1 MKTDLL
7 SYIKKFSAAT
17 FALLETDEDLSLNLH
32 SEESDFVR
40 FNHSKVRQNTT
51 VKQHEITVQY
61 QKNQRSYKLKFNLTL
76 NLDTDLKKIKTIIE
90 QLRKD
95 LPHTDAS
102 PQFVPMVNNGSSET
116 FKKAERPTT
125 AEIISIIGST
135 FSDADLAGLWC
146 SGPLRQASIN
156 SKGQFHYFETDYF
169 FFDYSIY
176 DGPRAAK
183 SFYAEDNWNLK
194 NFEGIAQQA
203 KNTLALLKKPS
214 FKIDPGQYKTYLGP
228 MAVAEILSLF
238 NWRALSQSSYKQG
251 FAPLKKLV
259 EKETLLSPKFTLID
273 NLNLG
278 YSTPFNSLGEIGPKE
293 LMLIKNGQLENF
305 LTSTAT
311 ATEYKLE
318 SNFAD
323 PSEGMRSPEIRA
335 GTLKEAE
342 ALKILGTG
350 LYLSNLH
357 YINWSDVQTA
367 RITGM
372 TRFACFW
379 VENGEI
385 QGPIQDMRFDDSLF
399 NLFGKNLI
407 DLTENQQVYTDTA
420 TYLKRSLG
428 AVKVPGMLLQ
438 GMNFTL

>member
-1 MKTDLL
+1 MKPDLL
-7 SYIKKFSAAT
+7 SYLKKFSADS
-17 FALLETDEDLSLNLH
+17 FSLLEKDEDLAMNLH
-32 SEESDFVR
+32 SEESDFIR
-40 FNHSKVRQNTT
+40 FSQSKVRQNTT
-51 VKQHEITVQY
+51 VKQHEVTLQY
-61 QKNQRSYKLKFNLTL
+61 QKDQRVYKMKFNLTL
-76 NLDTDLKKIKTIIE
+76 DFDHDMNKVKSILT
-90 QLRKD
+90 QLRID
-95 LPHTDAS
+95 LPQTDAS
-102 PQFVPMVNNGSSET
+102 PQFVPIVNNGSSET
-116 FKKAERPTT
+116 FKKAERPST
-125 AEIISIIGST
+125 AEIIAIIGST

-194 NFEGIAQQA
+194 TFTDKAQQA
-203 KNTLALLKKPS
+203 KTTLALLKKPS
-214 FKIDPGQYKTYLGP
+214 LKIQPGQYKTYLGP
-228 MAVAEILSLF
+228 MAVAEVLGLF
-238 NWRALSQSSYKQG
+238 NWRALSQGSFKQG
-251 FAPLKKLV
+251 FAPLKKLA
-259 EKETLLSPKFTLID
+259 EKETLMSDKFTLVE

-278 YSTPFNSLGEIGPKE
+278 YSTPFNSLGEIGAKE
-293 LMLIKNGQLENF
+293 LMLIKKGRLENL

-318 SNFAD
+318 SNYAD
-323 PSEGMRSPEIRA
+323 PSESMRSPEVKPGHLNEQEI
-335 GTLKEAE
+335 LKN
-342 ALKILGTG
+342 LGTG

-385 QGPIQDMRFDDSLF
+385 VGPIQDMRFDDSLF

-407 DLTENQQVYTDTA
+407 DLTETQHVYTDTA

-428 AVKVPGMLLQ
+428 AMKVPGMLLH